1 MADLD
6 PTDQQWADRAAERL
20 RQQEH
25 DVSNDVNQRLQAAR
39 RAAVEAA
46 DEKSAA
52 VDWWPR
58 AAGAGTAAMAIMVA
72 ALVLYSPIDP
82 LPRIEASELA
92 AAQEAELLEELE
104 FVAWMIAMEEADAI
118 PAQG

>member
-20 RQQEH
+20 RHGEH
-25 DVSNDVNQRLQAAR
+25 SVPNEVNQRLQAAR
-39 RAAVEAA
+39 RAAIETA
-46 DEKSAA
+46 DEKSRLG
-52 VDWWPR
+52 DWWPR
-58 AAGAGTAAMAIMVA
+58 AAGASAAAGALMVA
-72 ALVLYSPIDP
+72 ALVFYSPVDT

-92 AAQEAELLEELE
+92 AAQEVELLEELE
-104 FVAWMIAMEEADAI
+104 FVAWMIAMEEADAL